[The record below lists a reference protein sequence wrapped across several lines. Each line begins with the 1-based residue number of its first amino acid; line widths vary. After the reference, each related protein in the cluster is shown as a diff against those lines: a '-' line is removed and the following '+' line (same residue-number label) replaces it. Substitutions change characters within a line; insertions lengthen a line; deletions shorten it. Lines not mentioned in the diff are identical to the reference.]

1 MLNIY
6 FASIISVPSIPLMRK
21 VKDPDPDPFLGLTGP
36 DSGGPKT
43 CGSGSPTLTKIIS
56 FPS

>member
-1 MLNIY
+1 VLNIY
-6 FASIISVPSIPLMRK
+6 FASIISVPSTLLMRK
-21 VKDPDPDPFLGLTGP
+21 VKDPDLDPFLGLMGP
-36 DSGGPKT
+36 DSGCPET